1 MDDRRYDDYDTQYN
15 NYDPNG
21 RRPRRRGSIFL
32 WLVVLILLVI
42 TGGLIL
48 GFSVFIMNKEQV
60 TQEIQQETVMMEETN
75 LIHEEIQ
82 EESEGSDIRKAM
94 VWDVSGVVQE
104 TMPTIVAITNKSVQ
118 EVQYFFR
125 GTMEIENESSGSG
138 FIIAE
143 NEEELLIATNYHV
156 IEGASSLSVCFSV
169 EGVEEDLLLVEAVEK
184 GSEPQYDLAVVAVR
198 QEDIPEKIRGKI
210 MAAPLG
216 NSDDLLVGEPAI
228 AIGNALGY
236 GQSVTLGII
245 SAKNREL
252 TIDGNVNR
260 FLQTDAAINFGNSG
274 GALFDVDGKVIGI
287 NSAKAA
293 AADAEGMGYA
303 IPIDDAKPIL
313 EELMNR
319 KTRQKA
325 GDDEQG
331 YLGIYAQDISSEA
344 RNLYGIPNGVY
355 IAAVEKGSPA
365 EAAGMKKGD
374 ILSRLDGSSVTST
387 ERLSELLE
395 YFRAGEVIE
404 AEILTADEGSYVPD
418 TVEIT
423 FGEMPAVS
431 QDVYRYGYSYGWPGY
446 RFGY

>member
-42 TGGLIL
+42 TGSLIL

-198 QEDIPEKIRGKI
+198 QEDIPEPF
-210 MAAPLG
+210 AVLT
-216 NSDDLLVGEPAI
+216 
-228 AIGNALGY
+228 
-236 GQSVTLGII
+236 GQNCVFINII
-245 SAKNREL
+245 
-252 TIDGNVNR
+252 
-260 FLQTDAAINFGNSG
+260 F
-274 GALFDVDGKVIGI
+274 
-287 NSAKAA
+287 
-293 AADAEGMGYA
+293 
-303 IPIDDAKPIL
+303 
-313 EELMNR
+313 R
-319 KTRQKA
+319 KFF
-325 GDDEQG
+325 
-331 YLGIYAQDISSEA
+331 S
-344 RNLYGIPNGVY
+344 
-355 IAAVEKGSPA
+355 KGC
-365 EAAGMKKGD
+365 
-374 ILSRLDGSSVTST
+374 
-387 ERLSELLE
+387 
-395 YFRAGEVIE
+395 
-404 AEILTADEGSYVPD
+404 
-418 TVEIT
+418 
-423 FGEMPAVS
+423 
-431 QDVYRYGYSYGWPGY
+431 
-446 RFGY
+446 